1 MSDNAL
7 FEMKSK
13 TTANI
18 ITLRSHINQ
27 NEITNRIS
35 NSFDFDFNGEIV
47 TEISIPDFPKEFN
60 IGLIVGSSGS
70 GKSSLLKLFGNDN
83 VNEWKSDECVANHFD
98 NFDDA
103 CEKLGAVGFNSIIT
117 WLKPYQV
124 LSTGEKFRCDV
135 ARKLKSN
142 SVIDEFTS
150 VVNRECAISCSVSIA
165 KYIRKHDLRNIVFA
179 SCHDDIIEYLQ
190 PDWIYNTD
198 TKKLSVGRCVRQR
211 PQIVLDVHQ
220 CSKQIWYMFKPYHYL
235 SADLNSSADCYLVTY
250 NMLPIG
256 FGAVIS
262 MPGRFPNPLN
272 KNDKRLCVSEHRTV
286 VLPDY
291 QGIGIGKKLSEYM
304 AELYISQGYR
314 YFSKTANPIIG
325 EYRQRSNLWRA
336 TSTNLKKV
344 KCIDD
349 ISEEEIRRAIRPKGR
364 DSNYA
369 AVIRRLTRLCYSHEY
384 IGDENTIVGE
394 YSLHKTKA
402 QKLF

>member
-1 MSDNAL
+1 MNEGKL
-7 FEMKSK
+7 FDITVKKS
-13 TTANI
+13 NV
-18 ITLRSHINQ
+18 ITLKSHINQ
-27 NEITNRIS
+27 NEITDRIS
-35 NSFDFDFNGEIV
+35 NSFDFDFDGEIV
-47 TEISIPDFPKEFN
+47 TEINIPDFPKEFN

-70 GKSSLLKLFGNDN
+70 GKSSLLKLFGDDTD
-83 VNEWKSDECVANHFD
+83 NEWKSDECVANHFD

-165 KYIRKHDLRNIVFA
+165 KYIRKHDLKNIVFA

-235 SADLNSSADCYLVTY
+235 SADLNPSSDCYLVTY
-250 NMLPIG
+250 NMLPIA
-256 FGAVIS
+256 FGAVIA
-262 MPGRFPNPLN
+262 MPGRFS
-272 KNDKRLCVSEHRTV
+272 KTDKRICVSEHRTV

-291 QGIGIGKKLSEYM
+291 QGIGIGRKLSEYM

-325 EYRQRSNLWRA
+325 EYRQRSSLWRP
-336 TSTNLKKV
+336 TSSNLKRV
-344 KCIDD
+344 KNIED
-349 ISEEEIRRAIRPKGR
+349 ISEEEIQRMIRPKGR
-364 DSNYA
+364 NSTRESC
-369 AVIRRLTRLCYSHEY
+369 IQSLTRICYSHEY
-384 IGDENTIVGE
+384 IGDENTIIGE
-394 YSLHKTKA
+394 HTLNKIMNCN
-402 QKLF
+402 LF

>member
-1 MSDNAL
+1 MSL
-7 FEMKSK
+7 FVIDKHK
-13 TTANI
+13 AKNNL
-18 ITLRSHINQ
+18 ITLSAHVNQ
-27 NEITNRIS
+27 NEITDRIS
-35 NSFDFDFNGEIV
+35 KSFDFDFNGDI
-47 TEISIPDFPKEFN
+47 TTTINIPEFPKDFN

-70 GKSSLLKLFGNDN
+70 GKSTLLKLFGDI
-83 VNEWKSDECVANHFD
+83 SDASWDSSECVANHFD

-142 SVIDEFTS
+142 SVIDEYTS

-165 KYIRKHDLRNIVFA
+165 KYIRKHDLKNVVFA

-190 PDWIYNTD
+190 PDWVYNTD
-198 TKKLSVGRCVRQR
+198 KKELSVGRCARQR
-211 PQIVLDVHQ
+211 SKIVLEVNQ
-220 CSKQIWYMFKPYHYL
+220 CSEQIWYMFKPYHYL
-235 SADLNSSADCYLVTY
+235 TADLNSSADCYLVTY

-256 FGAVIS
+256 FGAVIA
-262 MPGRFPNPLN
+262 MPGRFPNPL
-272 KNDKRLCVSEHRTV
+272 DKSDRRLCVSEHRTV
-286 VLPDY
+286 ILPDY
-291 QGIGIGKKLSEYM
+291 QGIGIGRKLSEYM

-344 KCIDD
+344 RNIDE
-349 ISEEEIRRAIRPKGR
+349 ISEKEIQRAIRPKGR
-364 DSNYA
+364 DSNYNS
-369 AVIRRLTRLCYSHEY
+369 VVRRLTRLCYSHEY
-384 IGDENTIVGE
+384 IGDENTIIGE
-394 YSLHKTKA
+394 YTFNKTRSK
-402 QKLF
+402 KLF